1 MVLISVAPTKVSARS
16 KARKQ
21 ALDILYEADIRRADA
36 LAILAQRDVKEDG
49 PDARPIREFAKLII
63 NGVVEHK
70 RKIDELITTYA
81 QGWDMD
87 RLPAVDRNILRLAIF
102 EILWSDEVADGIAID
117 EALVLARDLSTEDS
131 TSFIHGLLGK
141 ISSIKESIAL

>member
-1 MVLISVAPTKVSARS
+1 VSARS

-21 ALDILYEADIRRADA
+21 SLDLLYEADIRKVD
-36 LAILAQRDVKEDG
+36 LLQLMTERDLLDEG
-49 PDARPIREFAKLII
+49 PDARPIREFTRELIS
-63 NGVVEHK
+63 GVSEHK

-102 EILWSDEVADGIAID
+102 EIVWLSELPDAVAID
-117 EALVLARDLSTEDS
+117 EALTLAKEISTEES
-131 TSFIHGLLGK
+131 AGYIHGVLGR
-141 ISSIKESIAL
+141 IASIKESIAL